1 MLIEKLEAQRDTI
14 TNSMS
19 RVHGYQKK
27 SCFSNKK
34 IVGSL
39 GSVGLFSIALVAYLS
54 VSSS

>member
-39 GSVGLFSIALVAYLS
+39 GSVGFFSIALVAYLS